1 MKDVFLWNQIHFIS
15 GGGRTIY
22 LLLNMVQGDAVIG
35 KIALVYL
42 QMLISVIGIDMN
54 L

>member
-1 MKDVFLWNQIHFIS
+1 MFFVESNSFYFRRGEDNIVLF
-15 GGGRTIY
+15 
-22 LLLNMVQGDAVIG
+22 LNMVQGDAVIG
-35 KIALVYL
+35 KIAFVYL

>member
-1 MKDVFLWNQIHFIS
+1 MFFVESNSFYFRWGEDNIL
-15 GGGRTIY
+15 Y

-54 L
+54 